1 MEKYRLILVEDDD
14 QIRNGLEHYFPWGE
28 IGFSLEACLSNGLQG
43 LKYVQEHDVDVILTD
58 IRMPVMDGLEMLE
71 KIRLENP
78 SIYVVVLSAYRNFD
92 YAQRAMELGVSN
104 YVVKSTKYDDLMKVF
119 KTIYGNLGKNDHG
132 QYAAVRIEESPMT
145 EDIIGTLK
153 KYIRS
158 HIDSVTLQAAADYVG
173 YNSIYLSKLFKQK
186 MGVNFIDYLIKEKM
200 SCAAE
205 MLKVPQY
212 SIAAISERVGYSN
225 ETNFSRTFK
234 RFYGVSP
241 AEYRKLAR

>member
-92 YAQRAMELGVSN
+92 YAQRAIELGVSN

-119 KTIYGNLGKNDHG
+119 KTIYGNLGKNDSG
-132 QYAAVRIEESPMT
+132 QYASVRIEESPMT
-145 EDIIGTLK
+145 EDIIVTLK
-153 KYIRS
+153 KYIHS

-205 MLKVPQY
+205 MLKVPQN
-212 SIAAISERVGYSN
+212 SIAAISERVGYSS

-234 RFYGVSP
+234 RYYGVSP